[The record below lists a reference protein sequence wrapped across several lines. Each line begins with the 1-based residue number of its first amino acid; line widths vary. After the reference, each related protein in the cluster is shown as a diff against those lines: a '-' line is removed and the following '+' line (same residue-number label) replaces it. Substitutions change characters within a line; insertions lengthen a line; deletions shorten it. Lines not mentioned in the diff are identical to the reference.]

1 MAESDFLINF
11 KIITQDMSEKEYD
24 NKMHTAEHIL
34 NSVMNRKFGCGR
46 SFRSHIEKKKSKCDY
61 KLGRPITDSE
71 IKEVE
76 ADVNKIIALDIE
88 LTEEYVTRTEAEAH
102 FFTGKLPAD
111 AGDRI
116 RIVKIANYDAC
127 PCIGPHVKRTSE
139 VGFFSI
145 ATADW
150 DQNIQRVRFK
160 LQ

>member
-1 MAESDFLINF
+1 MPESDFLIIF
-11 KIITQDMSEKEYD
+11 KLINKEMSEKEYD

-61 KLGRPITDSE
+61 KLDKPLTDGE

-76 ADVNKIIALDIE
+76 TAVNEIIALDIE
-88 LTEEYVTRTEAEAH
+88 LTEEYIARSEAEVH
-102 FFTGKLPAD
+102 YFTGKLPAD

-116 RIVKIANYDAC
+116 RIVKIGDYDAC
-127 PCIGPHVKRTSE
+127 PCIGPHVKTTSE
-139 VGFFSI
+139 VGSFVITS
-145 ATADW
+145 ADW
-150 DQNIQRVRFK
+150 NENILRIRFK